1 MKFSHAFY
9 KEIFLDEDNIFSAN
23 LMENNEVERIRF
35 DKSKLYAISGLS
47 INKKIDANL
56 SLPNGDGKKAL
67 SDILRTYAEE
77 KKI

>member
-1 MKFSHAFY
+1 
-9 KEIFLDEDNIFSAN
+9 
-23 LMENNEVERIRF
+23 MENNEVERIRF

-56 SLPNGDGKKAL
+56 SLRNVDGKKAL